1 MSLYWYTRK
10 VLFYIWAY
18 VLLSPYLADLEDK
31 SLFFLLF
38 FLPHKTKSWS
48 YLIVWSESFTVL
60 LLCIMFLALLFV
72 ELTQKSFLPGRLL
85 RVARRRIRACTP
97 MWHLECMFRRQIF
110 ITFVKWQFKS
120 HTSGNFGHLIENLVY
135 QVPHTTISTC
145 VWVMTSIR
153 VWDSPPNRNSCMPV

>member
-1 MSLYWYTRK
+1 MSLYWYTRN

-18 VLLSPYLADLEDK
+18 VLLSPYLADLEYK

-97 MWHLECMFRRQIF
+97 MWHLECMFRRQIL

-120 HTSGNFGHLIENLVY
+120 HTSGNLLSFNWEPSLSS
-135 QVPHTTISTC
+135 TTYNYKYMCLSYDVNTS
-145 VWVMTSIR
+145 VWFTT
-153 VWDSPPNRNSCMPV
+153 